1 MFLSWNF
8 ARQKSQKMQK
18 KDSEIKIRLE
28 KSEKEE
34 WQKFCKEQGITLTSL
49 IVNSVRKRTWDSERR
64 KAMAFIEKQVNL
76 FAKVENNI
84 NQLAKYVNGQKFM
97 TPQQANEFEVYLKAV
112 KKLKQEQNEI
122 LMKTYHFIANDSE
135 NFKFGE

>member
-1 MFLSWNF
+1 MY
-8 ARQKSQKMQK
+8 K
-18 KDSEIKIRLE
+18 KDSEINIRIDAKE
-28 KSEKEE
+28 K
-34 WQKFCKEQGITLTSL
+34 QKWKLYCRKQDITITDL
-49 IVNSVRKRTWDSERR
+49 IISSVKRKMTDNERR

-122 LMKTYHFIANDSE
+122 LMKTYHFIANDS
-135 NFKFGE
+135 

>member
-1 MFLSWNF
+1 
-8 ARQKSQKMQK
+8 MQK
-18 KDSEIKIRLE
+18 VKLIFRIDQSK
-28 KSEKEE
+28 KEE
-34 WQKFCKEQGITLTSL
+34 WKRFCKKEGITLTSF
-49 IVNSVRKRTWDSERR
+49 IINPVEKRTWDNERR